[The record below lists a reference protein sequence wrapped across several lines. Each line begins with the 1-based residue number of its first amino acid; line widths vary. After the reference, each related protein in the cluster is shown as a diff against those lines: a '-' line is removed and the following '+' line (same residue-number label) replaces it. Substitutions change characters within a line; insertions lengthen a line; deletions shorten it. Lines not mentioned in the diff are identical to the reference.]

1 MDRLREDGFYFYVLY
16 CSDQTLYG
24 GYTVNLAQR
33 IACHN
38 QGKGA
43 KYTRPS
49 TRRPVRLIYCEK
61 WPSKSLAM
69 SAEYY
74 FKQLTRPQKER
85 YLKEQGL
92 ANLGDPSYV
101 MRDFSLEKADDQA

>member
-49 TRRPVRLIYCEK
+49 TRRPVR
-61 WPSKSLAM
+61 
-69 SAEYY
+69 
-74 FKQLTRPQKER
+74 
-85 YLKEQGL
+85 
-92 ANLGDPSYV
+92 
-101 MRDFSLEKADDQA
+101 